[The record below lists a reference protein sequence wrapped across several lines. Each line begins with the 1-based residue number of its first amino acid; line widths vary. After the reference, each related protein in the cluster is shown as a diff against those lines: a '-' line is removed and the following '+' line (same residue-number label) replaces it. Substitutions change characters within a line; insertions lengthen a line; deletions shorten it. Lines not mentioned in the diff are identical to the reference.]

1 MCPSEVQTVKSTFS
15 FLVHAPPIW
24 LCNCKYLFLC
34 QANKYLLTDDSLQ
47 SALNPI
53 PDQDPVEEQPG
64 YMSALQREFQGLVG
78 STSVSFVRRG
88 RQRLPLKYPVS
99 NAVPEEAIVR

>member
-1 MCPSEVQTVKSTFS
+1 MCPHEVYMDKLTFT
-15 FLVHAPPIW
+15 FMVFETF
-24 LCNCKYLFLC
+24 CKCKYLFLC

-64 YMSALQREFQGLVG
+64 YMTALQPDFKGIVG
-78 STSVSFVRRG
+78 SHSVSRVTRTALREPEVR
-88 RQRLPLKYPVS
+88 PVS
-99 NAVPEEAIVR
+99 NALPDEAIVQ